1 MKLWRRVGRF
11 CSIRTPMIYLQTTQK
26 ARTTL
31 GIGRETL
38 GPPGATPS
46 VLGNWLLNVVP
57 MRERTAL
64 LFMSSQTR

>member
-1 MKLWRRVGRF
+1 
-11 CSIRTPMIYLQTTQK
+11 MIYLQTTQK
-26 ARTTL
+26 AGTML
-31 GIGRETL
+31 GIGREDL
-38 GPPGATPS
+38 GSAGVTPS